1 VKRIT
6 AYLDEQDYV
15 EMRQALAA
23 RRISFSKWL
32 REIMK
37 RELVYLGDDT
47 TRARAAISTR
57 HVTEQPYDDGY
68 NALMETVEG

>member
-6 AYLDEQDYV
+6 AYLDENDYV

-32 REIMK
+32 RDIMQ
-37 RELVYLGDDT
+37 RELVYLRDDT
-47 TRARAAISTR
+47 TRERLTIGTR
-57 HVTEQPYDDGY
+57 QATEPAYGDVY
-68 NALMETVEG
+68 NTFMETVEG